1 MPILESLDKIDWAS
15 LSHAYGSAED
25 VPGLI
30 RQRASTNPKEA
41 EEAEG
46 GLFGTIWHQGTV
58 YEATAYAV
66 PFLVELIERQMT
78 HSREGLVLLLASISE
93 GSSYLEVHKSHSH
106 FASQDQDEIEA
117 KLIKELEWKTRARDA
132 VQRYAES
139 YWTLLDDSSQR
150 TTIPYLL
157 SKLPAE
163 AEHVRDRFP
172 DRIATANDALFL
184 ASLLLGLAIASRTAP
199 DAFARFTSF
208 IHHDTPVV
216 RLGAA
221 LGVLITGSSTSWVD
235 KALDIYFEAFR
246 HRETYG
252 PSDHTWFWGVGDV
265 DALLRNSIPLFV
277 PSAVRALS
285 GVLAIELPKLDEYDA
300 SSLAAESLHLCFDP
314 AHLPRTKGELNDLQ
328 RSLLIALSRWTNVLY
343 SDPLICGIQ
352 TALGLSRE
360 MRDLKAFMERSQ

>member
-221 LGVLITGSSTSWVD
+221 LGVLIRARRRLGLTKPWTSISRHFAIARPMVQVITPGFGEWATST
-235 KALDIYFEAFR
+235 R
-246 HRETYG
+246 
-252 PSDHTWFWGVGDV
+252 
-265 DALLRNSIPLFV
+265 
-277 PSAVRALS
+277 
-285 GVLAIELPKLDEYDA
+285 
-300 SSLAAESLHLCFDP
+300 C
-314 AHLPRTKGELNDLQ
+314 
-328 RSLLIALSRWTNVLY
+328 
-343 SDPLICGIQ
+343 CGIQ
-352 TALGLSRE
+352 FHSLSPP
-360 MRDLKAFMERSQ
+360 RSGH